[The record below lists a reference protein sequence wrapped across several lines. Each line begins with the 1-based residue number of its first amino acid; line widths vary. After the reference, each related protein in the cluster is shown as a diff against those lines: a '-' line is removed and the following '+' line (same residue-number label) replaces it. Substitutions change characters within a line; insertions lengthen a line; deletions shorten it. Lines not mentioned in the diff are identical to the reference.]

1 MSNKTRRRISLLL
14 AVLLLASMT
23 ACAGGTKHTKTYYTW
38 FDTVTTVTVY
48 GSNRTCS
55 EACALIEDILER
67 YHRSCDIYHRYAGT
81 VNAADL
87 NAMAGQGPISVSPEL
102 MEVLAFGKE
111 MYSLTDGMCNIAMGA
126 VFSQWHDCREA
137 ALAGGTP
144 SLPDEAAL
152 LEAARHCRMDDLI
165 LDSTAGTAELA
176 DPDMR
181 IDLGAVGKGYAA
193 EKAARAL
200 EEAGYTSVALNLGGN
215 VRTLGTKP
223 GRDPWVAGIQDP
235 DQPADS
241 AYLMRI
247 SLTGASLVTSGSYQ
261 RFFEAD
267 GVRYHHIISP
277 RTLSPRNDY
286 VSVTIRAEDSGL
298 ADALSTAV
306 FNMDMDE
313 GYNFINRLEGVE
325 ACWVLSN
332 GDIRYSQGF
341 RSFILP

>member
-1 MSNKTRRRISLLL
+1 MN
-14 AVLLLASMT
+14 
-23 ACAGGTKHTKTYYTW
+23 AC
-38 FDTVTTVTVY
+38 
-48 GSNRTCS
+48 
-55 EACALIEDILER
+55 
-67 YHRSCDIYHRYAGT
+67 
-81 VNAADL
+81 DL
-87 NAMAGQGPISVSPEL
+87 NAMAGQGPVSVSPEL
-102 MEVLAFGKE
+102 LEVLAFGKE
-111 MYSLTDGMCNIAMGA
+111 ICALTDGMCNIAMGA
-126 VFSQWHDCREA
+126 VFSLWHDCREA
-137 ALAGGTP
+137 ALNGAPP
-144 SLPDEAAL
+144 SLPADAAL
-152 LEAARHCRMDDLI
+152 LEAARHCRIDDVVI
-165 LDSTAGTAELA
+165 DDANGTAELL

-200 EEAGYTSVALNLGGN
+200 EEAGCTGYALNLGGN

-235 DQPADS
+235 DQPEDS

-247 SLTGASLVTSGSYQ
+247 SLAGAALVTSGSYQ
-261 RFFEAD
+261 RYYEYN

-277 RTLSPRNDY
+277 QTLAPKNNY

-306 FNMDMDE
+306 FNMDIDD
-313 GYNFINRLEGVE
+313 GYNFINRLEGTE

-341 RSFILP
+341 RQYILP